1 VAAGSAWPFIAVTVF
16 RLPPVMQEKVVPT
29 GFIAKMGSGA
39 ELRNALRQPRNST
52 KYGFG
57 RPISVARA
65 KLVVG
70 VKHGCPV
77 LLAAAVEEFERQ
89 EAQEAAKRKVST

>member
-1 VAAGSAWPFIAVTVF
+1 
-16 RLPPVMQEKVVPT
+16 MQEKVVPT